1 LQEITVESSKT
12 KKTSLATVRET
23 AAATR
28 TQSLLETAAEIV
40 EPAVQASSSSED
52 VTHSFSEAGT
62 DERMTNSLAG
72 WSSDLSLTDDS
83 ENFDPTSPEA
93 NNLALMCGMQSL
105 KKDLKMI
112 NFRLQSI
119 EQLLST
125 SKCMVNLTL

>member
-1 LQEITVESSKT
+1 MNAWYILASVQHQLCILEYALQ
-12 KKTSLATVRET
+12 
-23 AAATR
+23 
-28 TQSLLETAAEIV
+28 
-40 EPAVQASSSSED
+40 
-52 VTHSFSEAGT
+52 
-62 DERMTNSLAG
+62 TNSLAG

>member
-83 ENFDPTSPEA
+83 ENFDVGQHITCMDWCKLPVYLS
-93 NNLALMCGMQSL
+93 GYSL
-105 KKDLKMI
+105 LPQ
-112 NFRLQSI
+112 RQTTW
-119 EQLLST
+119 LL
-125 SKCMVNLTL
+125 CVACNP